1 MRQRRMVSPAQY
13 RNGRYGLYGA
23 FSIVSAIIV
32 TGIIVLVNA
41 AGLIL
46 AALAPQR

>member
-1 MRQRRMVSPAQY
+1 MRNREISPAQY

-23 FSIVSAIIV
+23 FSIASAVLV
-32 TGIIVLVNA
+32 TGLLILVNM

-46 AALAPQR
+46 AALAPRR